1 MKKHAIIC
9 LIILFLLVSMVI
21 LSSCTKTIILYFA
34 SLEDDQAYL
43 VKETRELKEPEE
55 NIYKAII
62 EELIKGPTSQDLYPT
77 IPPDSIVNSVKLTNG
92 LAIVDF
98 NLRIITNYED
108 IPHSSTTEALA
119 IYSIVNTLT
128 EFEEIEM
135 VKITIE
141 GKDSGEVDGIYIED
155 FWGHIGIYENFYRN
169 TEIIKDDG

>member
-1 MKKHAIIC
+1 MKKHATIC
-9 LIILFLLVSMVI
+9 LIILFLLISMII
-21 LSSCTKTIILYFA
+21 LSSCTKTVTLYFA

-43 VKETRELKEPEE
+43 VKETRELKEPDE

-77 IPPDSIVNSVKLTNG
+77 IPPDSVVNSVKLTNG

-98 NLRIITNYED
+98 NLSIITNYED
-108 IPHSSTTEALA
+108 IPHSSTTETLA
-119 IYSIVNTLT
+119 IYSIVNALT

-141 GKDSGEVDGIYIED
+141 GSDSGEVDGIYIED

-169 TEIIKDDG
+169 TEIIKDNG